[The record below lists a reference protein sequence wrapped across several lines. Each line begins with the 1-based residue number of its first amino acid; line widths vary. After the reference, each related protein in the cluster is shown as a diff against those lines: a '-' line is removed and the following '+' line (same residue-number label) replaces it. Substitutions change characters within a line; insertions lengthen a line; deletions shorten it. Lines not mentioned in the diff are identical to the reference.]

1 MYWFETA
8 VFLGVLFVCFSVVVF
23 YIMKFA
29 CYFDF

>member
-8 VFLGVLFVCFSVVVF
+8 VFLGVLFVCFFVVF
-23 YIMKFA
+23 YFMKFA